1 MQQVKSA
8 RSARRWLLLLTLLGA
23 VAAAAAPL
31 TAQTRNFIWKANGRQ
46 GGTVYLVGSVHM
58 LSTDYYPLSPAL
70 DAAFAASDLLVE
82 ELDLGEMMASES
94 QLALLTRGMMP
105 SGQSLDN
112 VVSPATLALVNDR
125 VKALGLPIEP
135 LKRFKPWALALT
147 LLALE
152 WQSAGFDPNLG
163 LDKHFY
169 DRALAEH
176 KPVKGLETVAFQI
189 SRFDGMTAPD
199 QDRLLAQTLK
209 ELATETASVSALAS
223 AWKAGD
229 VATVEKIVLEDMKS
243 DRRMYER
250 LVVERNRTWLPQIEA
265 LFNRP
270 DPAFI
275 VVGAAHLVGT
285 DGLIKALEAK
295 GYTVQQL

>member
-1 MQQVKSA
+1 MNHLKTA
-8 RSARRWLLLLTLLGA
+8 RSSSRWLLLLIVLA
-23 VAAAAAPL
+23 VAAATAAPL
-31 TAQTRNFIWKANGRQ
+31 TAPTRNFIWKVTGKQ
-46 GGTVYLVGSVHM
+46 GTVYLVGSVHM

-70 DAAFAASDLLVE
+70 DTAFEASDLLVE
-82 ELDLGEMMASES
+82 ELDFGEMMASES

-112 VVSPATLALVNDR
+112 VVSPATLALVNTR

-152 WQSAGFDPNLG
+152 WQSAGFDPDLG

-169 DRALAEH
+169 DRARAEH
-176 KPVKGLETVAFQI
+176 KTVKGLETVAFQI
-189 SRFDGMTAPD
+189 SRFDEMTMPD

-209 ELATETASVSALAS
+209 ELETETASVTALAD

-229 VATVEKIVLEDMKS
+229 VSTVEKIVLQDIKS

-265 LFNRP
+265 LFIRP

-285 DGLIKALEAK
+285 DGIINALQAK

>member
-1 MQQVKSA
+1 MKPSV
-8 RSARRWLLLLTLLGA
+8 RARRHGRLLLLLALM
-23 VAAAAAPL
+23 VAAATSAAPL
-31 TAQTRNFIWKANGRQ
+31 TAQTRNFLWKASGKQ
-46 GGTVYLVGSVHM
+46 GTVYLVGSVHM

-70 DAAFAASDLLVE
+70 DAAFHASDLLVE
-82 ELDLGEMMASES
+82 ELDFGEVMAPES
-94 QLALLTRGMMP
+94 QLALLTKGMMP
-105 SGQSLDN
+105 GGQSLDS
-112 VVSPATLALVNDR
+112 VISPATLALVSDR

-147 LLALE
+147 LLAME
-152 WQSAGFDPNLG
+152 WQAAGFDADLG

-169 DRALAEH
+169 DLARAEH
-176 KPVKGLETVAFQI
+176 KTVKGLETVAFQI
-189 SRFDGMTAPD
+189 SRFNEMTMPD

-209 ELATETASVSALAS
+209 ELQTETASVTALAD

-229 VATVEKIVLEDMKS
+229 VATVEKIVLQDMKS
-243 DRRMYER
+243 DRLMYER

-265 LFNRP
+265 LLTRP

-275 VVGAAHLVGT
+275 VVGAAHLVGP
-285 DGLIKALEAK
+285 DGIISSLKAK